1 MNNQYKSVKKW
12 YGIIFM
18 VVAEGLSTYYP
29 FPAYYIKE
37 SKQESRALSFTILLT
52 VYKRGYSAGE

>member
-1 MNNQYKSVKKW
+1 
-12 YGIIFM
+12 M